1 MTQLKTSL
9 IIDLAGNL
17 ASRAQQFSSSLSRFS
32 ASGSRSMQMLSRS
45 MGAAGRG
52 LDVLGNKY
60 TAMITGGGL
69 ALQVKQVGDLSE
81 RFTRL
86 GIQANVGTEGMD
98 ALKKKIFEVSQAP
111 DIRADPSEVTGAI
124 EEIIE
129 KTGDLKFAEG
139 NIRNIGLA
147 IRATGAQGKDI
158 GGILAEFQKMG
169 IVDPKQVLEALD
181 ILNVQG
187 KAGAFTLQNLAALG
201 PRVVTAYTSMGRGGV
216 GAIREMGAALQV
228 IRMGTGSSE
237 MAATAFEAVMR
248 TLSDN
253 KKLKGLQDQGIQ
265 VFDPKALKEGKEIL
279 RPINELMVDIVKK
292 TQGKKTNLS
301 EIFDAEA
308 IRAFNVAAAEYQ
320 KSGKSE
326 SLERFYNV
334 QADGT
339 ETMKDSARAAKEFNA
354 AITNLHTAWQQFAS
368 DNLTKPVQELADYLN
383 KIDIGKTQ
391 RLIGGVTKLG
401 LAVGALVV
409 ARKGWKAFQWGKEIL
424 TGGKRG
430 GGLPGMGGLGGG
442 ANGPIPVYVVNKHLS
457 MLPGQGWGMPT
468 QGGTPMEGA
477 KKAGGRVLEAVSKVP
492 SFLPKSVMGYLAKA
506 GRVGAAL
513 AAPVATTGGVVATG
527 SVLAAGAAGYGIGS
541 LSNRGAGKIFEKA
554 SGGKYQGKGAIGDW
568 LYDFLHKDP
577 LLLKGTQAAPAKTD
591 VSGAIKIEISSAVPV
606 KIRQM
611 ESKNKDVNFNVD
623 RGLMM
628 ASH

>member
-1 MTQLKTSL
+1 MAQLRTSL

-17 ASRAQQFSSSLSRFS
+17 ASRAQQFTNSLSRFS
-32 ASGSRSMQMLSRS
+32 QSGSRSMRMLSGS
-45 MGAAGRG
+45 MHAVGQG
-52 LDVLGNKY
+52 LDKMGNKY
-60 TAMITGGGL
+60 TALLTGGGM
-69 ALQVKQVGDLSE
+69 AYQIKQVGDLSE

-86 GIQANVGTEGMD
+86 GIQANAGAEEMD
-98 ALKKKIFEVSQAP
+98 DLKKKIFEVSQTP
-111 DIRADPSEVTGAI
+111 DIRVDPSEVTGAI

-216 GAIREMGAALQV
+216 QAIREMGAALQV

-253 KKLKGLQDQGIQ
+253 KKLKELQDQGIQ
-265 VFDPKALKEGKEIL
+265 VFDPEALKEGKEKL
-279 RPINELMVDIVKK
+279 RPINELMADIIKS

-301 EIFDAEA
+301 EVFDAEA

-320 KSGKSE
+320 KSGKMD

-354 AITNLHTAWQQFAS
+354 AVTNLYTAWQRFAS
-368 DNLTKPVQELADYLN
+368 TNLTKPVQGMADYLN
-383 KIDIGKTQ
+383 SLDPEKVQAIIG
-391 RLIGGVTKLG
+391 RVTKLG

-409 ARKGWKAFQWGKEIL
+409 ARKGWKAFQWGKGIL
-424 TGGKRG
+424 TGGKSG

-442 ANGPIPVYVVNKHLS
+442 ANGPVPVYVVNKHLS
-457 MLPGQGWGMPT
+457 MLPGQGWGFPEK
-468 QGGTPMEGA
+468 GDSSVPE
-477 KKAGGRVLEAVSKVP
+477 KARQAGRRILNTLGKVP
-492 SFLPKSVMGYLAKA
+492 SFLPGSVLGRIGTM
-506 GRVGAAL
+506 GRVGATL
-513 AAPVATTGGVVATG
+513 AAPLATTGGAVAAG
-527 SVLAAGAAGYGIGS
+527 SVLAAGAAGYGIGTVVNKS
-541 LSNRGAGKIFEKA
+541 VIDGTK
-554 SGGKYQGKGAIGDW
+554 IGDW
-568 LYDFLHKDP
+568 IGEGLNRIAAALGNKESR
-577 LLLKGTQAAPAKTD
+577 LVIELNEKGNTTARVAK
-591 VSGAIKIEISSAVPV
+591 
-606 KIRQM
+606 M
-611 ESKNKDVNFNVD
+611 ESKGMSVNVD